1 MAEIS
6 ANHLYDLGFVSIVYN
21 KRIPKFNNKKITLQ
35 LKEQTSWT
43 STLPKWYMEENL
55 DAQSH

>member
-35 LKEQTSWT
+35 LKEQTS
-43 STLPKWYMEENL
+43 
-55 DAQSH
+55 